1 MPARNGIS
9 AVTMVEAGWTGVN
22 DVFTVDNNFF
32 ITHGPN
38 TDPEALVRG
47 LGQTYEVAKTTIKRW
62 SVGAPVQAP
71 LDSLYHLIKTNKVRA
86 DEVEKVVVRISHLG
100 AYTVYNSNM
109 ANISLQHLA
118 AVMLLDGTVTFASTH
133 DKERTKDPKVLE
145 LRKRVE
151 LYGDDE
157 MDRAMPVR
165 QGIVELKLRDGR
177 EMRHHTTAVR
187 GMAENPMTREEVDE
201 KCFSLLFQVLGKQR
215 ARELIDTVWRLEQ
228 LQDMRALRR
237 LLMV

>member
-1 MPARNGIS
+1 MRSLRLQG
-9 AVTMVEAGWTGVN
+9 AVAG
-22 DVFTVDNNFF
+22 
-32 ITHGPN
+32 
-38 TDPEALVRG
+38 A
-47 LGQTYEVAKTTIKRW
+47 
-62 SVGAPVQAP
+62 VGADAP
-71 LDSLYHLIKTNKVRA
+71 AGAQS
-86 DEVEKVVVRISHLG
+86 G
-100 AYTVYNSNM
+100 AYTVDNSNM

-177 EMRHHTTAVR
+177 ELRHHTTAVR

-201 KCFSLLFQVLGKQR
+201 KCFSLLFEVLGKKR

-228 LQDMRALRR
+228 LQDVRALRR
-237 LLMV
+237 LLM